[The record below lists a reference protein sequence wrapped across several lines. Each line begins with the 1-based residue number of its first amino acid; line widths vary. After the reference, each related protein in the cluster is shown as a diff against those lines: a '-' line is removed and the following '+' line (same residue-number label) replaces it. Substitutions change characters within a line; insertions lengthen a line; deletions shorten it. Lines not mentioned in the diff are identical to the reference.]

1 MGIVSATSQKLFD
14 RRSMVRCFRILD
26 SMGNIIVAVLGAPEY
41 SANLGKKST
50 SSDITLYDLKKGEEI
65 VTLVEPTKYP
75 ERLAPL
81 FFAVSEA
88 SMAIIVVDELNASFG
103 ECVLML
109 QCSGVK
115 SGYIILRNYLTREKV
130 EPIIKGT
137 VLERFEFVLDDPALL
152 REALL
157 NKAAQ
162 EEVSAGSL
170 SFGTVPVDHAFNV
183 KGVGTVALGVVVNG
197 IIQKHEDMRVL
208 PGNMTAQ
215 IRSIQKHDDD
225 FESASRGDRVGLALR
240 NVEVE
245 DVERGVVLTSDP
257 SIKSSTSIKARVSL
271 VNYWPSPLKSGMVLH
286 LGHWMQFIICRV
298 ESVSDDGDW
307 HQPIL
312 SLALEKELIHIS
324 GDQAVLTYLEGG
336 RLRVVGT
343 VRMP

>member
-1 MGIVSATSQKLFD
+1 
-14 RRSMVRCFRILD
+14 MVRCFRILD

-41 SANLGKKST
+41 SFNLGKKST

-75 ERLAPL
+75 EKLAPL

-88 SMAIIVVDELNASFG
+88 SVAIIIVDELNASFG

-109 QCSGVK
+109 QCSDVK
-115 SGYIILRNYLTREKV
+115 SGYIILRNYLTRERV

-137 VLERFEFVLDDPALL
+137 ILERFEFISDDPALL

-157 NKAAQ
+157 KKAAQ
-162 EEVSAGSL
+162 KEVSAGFL

-183 KGVGTVALGVVVNG
+183 KGVGTVVLGVVVNG

-225 FESASRGDRVGLALR
+225 FGSASRGDRVGLALR

-245 DVERGVVLTSDP
+245 DVERGGSFD
-257 SIKSSTSIKARVSL
+257 
-271 VNYWPSPLKSGMVLH
+271 
-286 LGHWMQFIICRV
+286 F
-298 ESVSDDGDW
+298 
-307 HQPIL
+307 
-312 SLALEKELIHIS
+312 
-324 GDQAVLTYLEGG
+324 
-336 RLRVVGT
+336 
-343 VRMP
+343 

>member
-1 MGIVSATSQKLFD
+1 
-14 RRSMVRCFRILD
+14 
-26 SMGNIIVAVLGAPEY
+26 
-41 SANLGKKST
+41 
-50 SSDITLYDLKKGEEI
+50 
-65 VTLVEPTKYP
+65 
-75 ERLAPL
+75 
-81 FFAVSEA
+81 
-88 SMAIIVVDELNASFG
+88 
-103 ECVLML
+103 
-109 QCSGVK
+109 
-115 SGYIILRNYLTREKV
+115 
-130 EPIIKGT
+130 
-137 VLERFEFVLDDPALL
+137 LDDPALL

-162 EEVSAGSL
+162 KEVSAGSL

-312 SLALEKELIHIS
+312 SLALEKELMHIS